1 MTNLLLERLLRYAC
15 FTFLAVMLV
24 LVVTACGPGGGGTGT
39 GPIQT
44 FSTLATPPLPTTP
57 SGGPIT
63 GPGSVTGGA
72 SACGRI
78 DLHMEEGRVELV
90 TGCGSFVFVG
100 GWTVDSRGQVE
111 LPGTVQPS
119 AGGNAA
125 RATLLLQ
132 FSGAPETSPSVT
144 VSLMDEAGQIL
155 VAPEVLGRVE
165 NLPART
171 PG

>member
-39 GPIQT
+39 GPVQT
-44 FSTLATPPLPTTP
+44 FSTFTTPPTTP

-63 GPGSVTGGA
+63 DPGTVTGGA
-72 SACGRI
+72 AACGRI
-78 DLHMEEGRVELV
+78 DLHVEEGRVELV
-90 TGCGSFVFVG
+90 TGCGNFVFVG

-111 LPGTVQPS
+111 LAGTVQPT
-119 AGGNAA
+119 AGGNAV

-132 FSGAPETSPSVT
+132 FNGAPETSQSVT